1 MSIVW
6 EIFITTVLI
15 LISIFLVLSRFK
27 FDFHLPKKRSSKHDD
42 AEHDTTHASTSD
54 NHKTQKADGH
64 GSHGGHDDHHHESPL
79 KKVASVL
86 VTLLFIGLGLLAFM
100 WFVNELFGPFG
111 VAPGA
116 SSERRYELSLA
127 YGAEKK
133 SVTASSEWHETI
145 APPKGDLWS
154 TWIDIPPGHTIYFCD
169 MVRDPSCSAL
179 SFDDVE
185 FIPQCRSLID
195 GSPLDWNDVSCRY
208 TDANR
213 VQAKGSKAMLVH
225 YRFAP
230 AP

>member
-1 MSIVW
+1 MNTLFGPMLLWIPIVFT
-6 EIFITTVLI
+6 ILAVVLWTKGG
-15 LISIFLVLSRFK
+15 R
-27 FDFHLPKKRSSKHDD
+27 KKATRTIHNGTESHQKEDIAHTEKEHKKSSHKDSHTG
-42 AEHDTTHASTSD
+42 EHES
-54 NHKTQKADGH
+54 
-64 GSHGGHDDHHHESPL
+64 HHHHTPFW
-79 KKVASVL
+79 KKVMGIVITFAL
-86 VTLLFIGLGLLAFM
+86 ICLGLLAFM
-100 WFVNELFGPFG
+100 WLFNELFGPFG

-116 SSERRYELSLA
+116 SSERRYELSQTH
-127 YGAEKK
+127 GAKRPVIV
-133 SVTASSEWHETI
+133 SAEWHRII

-169 MVRDPSCSAL
+169 MVRDPSCSAR